1 MRGLL
6 LGTWVWTPVIAAVL
20 ISAVYLSVVLRVRL
34 KSDAMRLRAAIREL
48 ATPGKELPRQSFAF
62 EEFRTCA
69 AELASVA
76 ASLRQEEA
84 RLSDDA
90 SRDPL
95 TGLANRR
102 LFIDTLAREAAFARR
117 TSWPLSLIMV
127 DLDHFKSLND
137 AYGHKA
143 GDLALRR
150 TADRL
155 SSLVRQSDSVIRY
168 GGEEFAVILP
178 GARLEQATRIAQQL
192 CDGLRCDQF
201 VFEGHTIRVTASFG
215 VAELHEC
222 RLIDSEALIS
232 HADVALYEAKRNGR
246 DAVVAASPARIS
258 APAAQ
263 SPEKP
268 DSGPASTAADGT
280 EEDEDAPI
288 DRDTLALMGSTFS
301 VLQVIPHKHRVGR
314 DTIQQV
320 GAVLQS
326 RTVRLFLLG
335 NQNTQL
341 LPIASVGLPEDAPFS
356 ASDGLLEWVTSLHSS
371 SHFVPER
378 YVGPTQITDICG
390 DHNATVVRLP
400 LIAYGEVIGVIEA
413 EDLPSDL
420 RLSKRQQTVLSA
432 LSAIGATALKN
443 CDTYERL
450 TTRLCGLIDALCSAV
465 HVNDAYKRN
474 HCRRVSA
481 LTMELARAM
490 GQHDEEELQLLRVAG
505 LVHDIGNIEL
515 PERLFKKKGR
525 LRDGEWKL
533 LQEHCRIGADIID
546 GAAEMGRL
554 ASIIRHHHEH
564 YDGGGYPDGLAG
576 NEIPIESRIIA
587 VADAYVAMTSPR
599 PHRPE
604 MSHDEATKQIREGA
618 GRQFDPATVDAFLEW
633 TDRSEHTPPP
643 DAPEANAGPSASAE
657 VRA

>member
-1 MRGLL
+1 MTSFQKTISLCCACFVLATTATLLSQLTPGGNESPGADEGATAMRGLL

-320 GAVLQS
+320 GAVLQ
-326 RTVRLFLLG
+326 
-335 NQNTQL
+335 
-341 LPIASVGLPEDAPFS
+341 A
-356 ASDGLLEWVTSLHSS
+356 
-371 SHFVPER
+371 
-378 YVGPTQITDICG
+378 
-390 DHNATVVRLP
+390 
-400 LIAYGEVIGVIEA
+400 
-413 EDLPSDL
+413 
-420 RLSKRQQTVLSA
+420 
-432 LSAIGATALKN
+432 
-443 CDTYERL
+443 
-450 TTRLCGLIDALCSAV
+450 
-465 HVNDAYKRN
+465 
-474 HCRRVSA
+474 
-481 LTMELARAM
+481 
-490 GQHDEEELQLLRVAG
+490 
-505 LVHDIGNIEL
+505 
-515 PERLFKKKGR
+515 
-525 LRDGEWKL
+525 
-533 LQEHCRIGADIID
+533 
-546 GAAEMGRL
+546 
-554 ASIIRHHHEH
+554 
-564 YDGGGYPDGLAG
+564 
-576 NEIPIESRIIA
+576 
-587 VADAYVAMTSPR
+587 
-599 PHRPE
+599 
-604 MSHDEATKQIREGA
+604 
-618 GRQFDPATVDAFLEW
+618 
-633 TDRSEHTPPP
+633 
-643 DAPEANAGPSASAE
+643 
-657 VRA
+657 